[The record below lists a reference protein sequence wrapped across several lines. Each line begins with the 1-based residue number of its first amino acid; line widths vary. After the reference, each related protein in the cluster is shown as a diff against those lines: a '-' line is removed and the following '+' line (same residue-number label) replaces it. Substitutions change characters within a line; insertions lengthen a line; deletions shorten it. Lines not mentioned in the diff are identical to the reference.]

1 MLGVKPLLQSVQRH
15 DLLHQPRSRRWK
27 PNIRCHSELAV
38 GGANYLRPE
47 YHIGFERSGG
57 VVESAGSGLWPPGS
71 ACHAEFF
78 RDGGSRKRIL
88 WARQSVSLLPACT
101 NWHST
106 CEWCGTF

>member
-15 DLLHQPRSRRWK
+15 DLLLQPRSRRWK

-57 VVESAGSGLWPPGS
+57 VVDSGLQGALVTPNFSVTAGVGNESCGPGNPYPYCPPIPIGIPL
-71 ACHAEFF
+71 ANGAALF
-78 RDGGSRKRIL
+78 
-88 WARQSVSLLPACT
+88 
-101 NWHST
+101 
-106 CEWCGTF
+106 